1 MVSTVR
7 RSEPESAFPLHAK
20 MPDGRQTYCRDCFA
34 DIYRARRESEGH
46 VVKPAQVPAGF
57 KFCRGCQQVLPLGD
71 WAKRTRSADGYHFR
85 CRECVSRK
93 DRADHLARSYGLTP
107 DDLAEMLSNQNGLC
121 AICLTAEAA
130 HVDHDHTSGRIRGV
144 LCFRCNA
151 ALGQFDDQPA
161 NLRRAAVYLEGDRP
175 SRSRI
180 DLAWQ
185 RRLVG
190 EGLARRPDHP
200 RSRVAVDR

>member
-1 MVSTVR
+1 M
-7 RSEPESAFPLHAK
+7 
-20 MPDGRQTYCRDCFA
+20 
-34 DIYRARRESEGH
+34 
-46 VVKPAQVPAGF
+46 KPAQVPAGF

-190 EGLARRPDHP
+190 EGFGQAC
-200 RSRVAVDR
+200 